1 MKKSLCFLIILSL
14 FLSACLFTPPASDE
28 TFGIYMLQNKN
39 LDIYDDLGDEVL
51 SKPLDSAAV
60 LTAADIDFYDWS
72 SHCIYLKNNKDQ
84 LKERLLDDS
93 GFLFKNPGTA
103 FVVSANGAS
112 QYYGYFHSLIMSLAP
127 TTPTINEMSLSYYP
141 DDVLPI
147 ATSWSADEQDTR
159 NNTNVKQALIDAG
172 LYHAGI
178 SVEIDTAFGLNFY
191 PLAGDSS
198 QMEYRFTISNHDE
211 DALYVLDP
219 DKIGTELFFYF
230 NVAPSIYN
238 LDTDAYLHPNHK
250 HNVDLS
256 MTPDTSNF
264 DNLNWYTLLSS
275 GESITRTVRTG
286 NYTNVTAGRYELVL
300 NYNTP
305 THTLSKKRRNK
316 LLGRI
321 WIGETQSP
329 KHIINYTP

>member
-1 MKKSLCFLIILSL
+1 MKKSLCLLIILSL

-39 LDIYDDLGDEVL
+39 LDIYDDLEDEVL

-84 LKERLLDDS
+84 LKERLLDDR
-93 GFLFKNPGTA
+93 GFLVKNPGAA
-103 FVVSANGAS
+103 FVVSTNGAS
-112 QYYGYFHSLIMSLAP
+112 QYYGCFHSLIMNLAP
-127 TTPTINEMSLSYYP
+127 TTPTIDEMSLTYYP
-141 DDVLPI
+141 EDVLSI
-147 ATSWSADEQDTR
+147 GRSWISDDLDTR
-159 NNTNVKQALIDAG
+159 NNDDVKQALINAG
-172 LYHAGI
+172 LFHAGI

-191 PLAGDSS
+191 PFAGDSS
-198 QMEYRFTISNHDE
+198 QMEYRFIISNHDE

-238 LDTDAYLHPNHK
+238 LDTDAYLHPNHSY
-250 HNVDLS
+250 DPS

-286 NYTNVTAGRYELVL
+286 NYTNVTAGRYELAL
-300 NYNTP
+300 DYSTPINT
-305 THTLSKKRRNK
+305 LRQARRNK
-316 LLGRI
+316 PLGRI
-321 WIGETQSP
+321 WIGNVKSDKYILSVEL
-329 KHIINYTP
+329 